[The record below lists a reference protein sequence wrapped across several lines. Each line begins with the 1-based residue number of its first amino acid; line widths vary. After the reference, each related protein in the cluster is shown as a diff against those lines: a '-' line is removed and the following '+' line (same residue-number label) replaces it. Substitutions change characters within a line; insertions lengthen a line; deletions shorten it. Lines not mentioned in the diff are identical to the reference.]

1 MIGFDMMVTLSHP
14 DRTMTQAKTR
24 TNLVALIGLLFRPE
38 TWTLSE
44 PTVKTDYTPDTK
56 PPIVCTLLPPSTQTF
71 EQYTGWN
78 TGGDG
83 VQSQYAI
90 DIQLS
95 FLFPNNLLF
104 HQLPIAAI
112 TEAMGWLCVLVT
124 KHSGLLSTKPEELI
138 GLTNWQYGNLN
149 PCWYQNHENE
159 CNITAIDTSWE
170 IAKIQET
177 KIKDWLVLVSFQ
189 ARIKESC
196 PIAEYIP
203 TPSPI
208 VNSYPNQLAGIP
220 TSPLP
225 PFVLINNFIYGQFV
239 PVDPGTLNSDDQK
252 YPHPYIESDT
262 PAVGHNASFD
272 VVIQQAVKG
281 TGTIPIPTPLP
292 PVTGVPLT

>member
-1 MIGFDMMVTLSHP
+1 MMWGYSNP
-14 DRTMTQAKTR
+14 GIPMTQAKTR

-78 TGGDG
+78 NGGDG

-95 FLFPNNLLF
+95 FLFPNTLLF
-104 HQLPIAAI
+104 HQLPIGAI
-112 TEAMGWLCVLVT
+112 SEAMGWLCTLVT
-124 KHSGLLSTKPEELI
+124 KHSTLLSTNAEQLST
-138 GLTNWQYGNLN
+138 LTNWQYGNLN
-149 PCWYQNHENE
+149 PCWYDQHEQD
-159 CNITAIDTSWE
+159 CTITAIDTSWE

-189 ARIKESC
+189 AKISELC
-196 PIAEYIP
+196 PIAAYVP
-203 TPSPI
+203 TPTPI

-239 PVDPGTLNSDDQK
+239 PTDPGTLNSDSQK
-252 YPHPYIESDT
+252 YPHPYMASDT

-272 VVIQQAVKG
+272 VVIQQAVEG
-281 TGTIPIPTPLP
+281 TGTTPTPLP